1 MRHPVIAIADKR
13 SARFADIANNGLQ
26 LIEYDAKIFWRV
38 QHALAV
44 DRILDTLLVP
54 AGTRAACAEP
64 EPWAG
69 QRLCA
74 QVIGKVQIR
83 NAKEVFWEIVSV
95 DQPSTPI
102 IQRRKA
108 SKKRPRSKSMP
119 TVPRM
124 SRSVSG
130 VPAFIDPRAG
140 RAELPPQITV
150 PRIKNGFSQPRGR

>member
-13 SARFADIANNGLQ
+13 SARLADIANNRLQ

-95 DQPSTPI
+95 DQHPASQRQQETP
-102 IQRRKA
+102 
-108 SKKRPRSKSMP
+108 
-119 TVPRM
+119 
-124 SRSVSG
+124 
-130 VPAFIDPRAG
+130 
-140 RAELPPQITV
+140 EE
-150 PRIKNGFSQPRGR
+150 